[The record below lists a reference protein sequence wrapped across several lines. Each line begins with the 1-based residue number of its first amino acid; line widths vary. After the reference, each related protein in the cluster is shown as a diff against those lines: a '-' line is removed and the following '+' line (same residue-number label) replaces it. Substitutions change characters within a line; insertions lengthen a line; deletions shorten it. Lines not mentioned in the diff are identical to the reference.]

1 MLVYL
6 PPAGRKSRGKEYMK
20 RTISAMVGKGSL
32 NHNSRKFHAK
42 NTDPERSCFNVEYCN
57 KDIREVYHQLFD
69 EALEKY
75 NAKQK
80 RSDRVIPDY
89 YEKIRSGKQE
99 KPFHE
104 LIIQIGNKDDMS
116 AQSEDGSLAAQ
127 ILDEYMRDFQ
137 ARNPNLRVFAAHLHM
152 DEATPHL
159 HIDFVPFTTLSKRG
173 LETRVSLKK
182 ALEAQGFKGTSRSDT
197 EWNRWA
203 NREKE
208 QLAAIMERH
217 GIEWEQKG
225 THEEHLDVLDYKKKV
240 RSQEVAALDA
250 QAQQLQVTVNQ
261 REEQVA
267 ELDAHKQEREVQVER
282 LEETISQQTEEIAG
296 LDEQRQE
303 KQAEAEALDRSIQHK
318 QAEADKVEQ
327 TLAKIREKKVKVT
340 EIEDIKPKPI
350 PLSNQVML
358 SRKDFDTLTT
368 AAEQYVVQRRQEGS
382 LRKLLNE
389 AMARIQ
395 ELESIVKE
403 KVAEIAA
410 LRRELNEAKSLR
422 GRLSAAK
429 VEVENRELRRE
440 NQALREENRGL
451 RSKLA
456 ELGVGFVNRVQQKTH
471 RMER

>member
-1 MLVYL
+1 
-6 PPAGRKSRGKEYMK
+6 MK

-42 NTDPERSCFNVEYCN
+42 NTDPERSCCNVEYCN
-57 KDIREVYHQLFD
+57 EDIRAVYHQLFD
-69 EALEKY
+69 QALEKY

-80 RSDRVIPDY
+80 RSDRMIPDY

-104 LIIQIGNKDDMS
+104 LIVQIGNKDDMS
-116 AQSEDGSLAAQ
+116 AQSEDGALAAR
-127 ILDEYMRDFQ
+127 ILDEYMRGFQ
-137 ARNPNLRVFAAHLHM
+137 ERNPNLRVFAAHLHM

-159 HIDFVPFTTLSKRG
+159 HIDFVPFTTGSKRG

-182 ALEAQGFKGTSRSDT
+182 ALEAQGCKGSSRNDT

-208 QLAAIMERH
+208 QLATIMERH

-225 THEEHLDVLDYKKKV
+225 THEEHLEVLDYKKKV
-240 RSQEVAALDA
+240 RSEEVAALDA
-250 QAQQLQVTVNQ
+250 QAQQLQNTVDQ

-267 ELDAHKQEREVQVER
+267 QLDAHMQERQEKAEE
-282 LEETISQQTEEIAG
+282 LEDAISQRTEEIAA
-296 LDEQRQE
+296 LEEQRSTKQE
-303 KQAEAEALDRSIQHK
+303 ESAALDTEIEQKQAEA
-318 QAEADKVEQ
+318 AEVEQ
-327 TLAKIREKKVKVT
+327 TLERVREKKAKVA
-340 EIEDIKPKPI
+340 EIEAIKPKPI

-389 AMARIQ
+389 ARTRIQ

-403 KVAEIAA
+403 KLTEIAA
-410 LRRELNEAKSLR
+410 LRRELSEVKSLR

-451 RSKLA
+451 RARLA
-456 ELGVGFVNRVQQKTH
+456 ELGVGFLDREQRKSH
-471 RMER
+471 RIER

>member
-1 MLVYL
+1 
-6 PPAGRKSRGKEYMK
+6 MK

-32 NHNSRKFHAK
+32 NHNCRKFHAK
-42 NTDPERSCFNVEYCN
+42 NTDPERSCYNVEYCN
-57 KDIREVYHQLFD
+57 EDIREVYHQLFD

-80 RSDRVIPDY
+80 RSDRMIPDY

-104 LIIQIGNKDDMS
+104 LIIQIGNKDDMA

-127 ILDEYMRDFQ
+127 ILDEYMKEFQ
-137 ARNPNLRVFAAHLHM
+137 ERNPNLRVFAAHLHM

-197 EWNRWA
+197 EWNRWV
-203 NREKE
+203 NGEKE
-208 QLAAIMERH
+208 QLAAIMERI

-250 QAQQLQVTVNQ
+250 QAQQLQTTVEQ

-267 ELDAHKQEREVQVER
+267 RLDADSQENQTQLSE
-282 LEETISQQTEEIAG
+282 LEETISQRTEEISG
-296 LDEQRQE
+296 LD
-303 KQAEAEALDRSIQHK
+303 KQKSAKEAETAALDTEIEKK
-318 QAEADKVEQ
+318 QTQVAKVEQ
-327 TLAKIREKKVKVT
+327 TLERVKQKRAKVS
-340 EIEDIKPKPI
+340 EIEAIKSKPI
-350 PLSNQVML
+350 PLSNQVVL
-358 SRKDFDTLTT
+358 SKKDFDTLST
-368 AAEQYVVQRRQEGS
+368 AAKQYVVQRKREGS
-382 LRKLLNE
+382 LRKLLDE
-389 AMARIQ
+389 AKAKIQ
-395 ELESIVKE
+395 ELEGMVKE
-403 KVAEIAA
+403 KLAEIAA
-410 LRRELNEAKSLR
+410 LKRELGEYKSIR
-422 GRLSAAK
+422 GRLSTAN
-429 VEVENRELRRE
+429 VETQNRELRRE

-451 RSKLA
+451 KEKLA
-456 ELGVGFVNRVQQKTH
+456 ELGIVLHSSKKRQIESRAARSSEEIGL
-471 RMER
+471 